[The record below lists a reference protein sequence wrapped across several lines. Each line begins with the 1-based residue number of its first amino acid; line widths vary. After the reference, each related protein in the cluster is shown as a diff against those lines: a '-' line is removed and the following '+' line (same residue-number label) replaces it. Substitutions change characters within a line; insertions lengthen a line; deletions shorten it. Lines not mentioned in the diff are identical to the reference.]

1 MLLRKELQALALPVT
16 ETTSNSITLTSNTP
30 TSTSAA
36 TTLGSKIS
44 SASSLTGSDSLKFVK
59 TFFTSTKT
67 PKTSSEDEVTI
78 RRDENKEKLFMRP
91 GVIEEEPDSMDSIIS
106 DPTSFPITIVPSS
119 TGGTGI
125 LIRNSTAQSSFSRLS
140 RISTTSK

>member
-16 ETTSNSITLTSNTP
+16 ETTSNST
-30 TSTSAA
+30 TSTSTTSSAA
-36 TTLGSKIS
+36 TSLGSKIP

-59 TFFTSTKT
+59 TFLTSAKKPKT
-67 PKTSSEDEVTI
+67 PSDDEVTI

-91 GVIEEEPDSMDSIIS
+91 GIIEEEPDSMDSIIS
-106 DPTSFPITIVPSS
+106 DPTSFPITIVPST